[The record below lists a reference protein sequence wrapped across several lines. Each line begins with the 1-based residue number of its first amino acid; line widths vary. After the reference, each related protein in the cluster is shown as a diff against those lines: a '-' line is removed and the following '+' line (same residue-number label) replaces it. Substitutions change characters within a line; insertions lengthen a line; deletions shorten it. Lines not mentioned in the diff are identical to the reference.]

1 MMINHGIS
9 GNKNFRVSSDKAT
22 LLSSAT
28 YFYQKQQVSAE
39 TGKISRDIF
48 RQPHQGLNTNTLKW
62 PDFFRLKYWEDLKY
76 SNISMPALYC
86 VLLSILTAIGVAIY
100 SHFINLSTINLE
112 MAGQL
117 ILISLWAA
125 IVAGV
130 IIVIKALKSWRLQQH
145 YAPLKPV
152 VLQVWNQLEELN
164 AYIER
169 IQETC
174 QTSEKPAPAT
184 LMKCLDNYYEK
195 TVCFNKE
202 LQKIKLFLSNKQ
214 FDQLIAQYQANSKV
228 FRDQLSRL
236 IALLSDQP
244 YEKNP
249 CNLVLQTLTPICSSL
264 DQHHQ
269 AIAKQLIQ
277 IIRY

>member
-1 MMINHGIS
+1 MINQGKFSRIAMMFNHGIS

-48 RQPHQGLNTNTLKW
+48 RLPHQGLNTNTLKW
-62 PDFFRLKYWEDLKY
+62 PDFFRLKYWQDLKY

-130 IIVIKALKSWRLQQH
+130 IIGL
-145 YAPLKPV
+145 
-152 VLQVWNQLEELN
+152 
-164 AYIER
+164 
-169 IQETC
+169 
-174 QTSEKPAPAT
+174 
-184 LMKCLDNYYEK
+184 
-195 TVCFNKE
+195 
-202 LQKIKLFLSNKQ
+202 
-214 FDQLIAQYQANSKV
+214 
-228 FRDQLSRL
+228 
-236 IALLSDQP
+236 
-244 YEKNP
+244 
-249 CNLVLQTLTPICSSL
+249 
-264 DQHHQ
+264 
-269 AIAKQLIQ
+269 
-277 IIRY
+277 

>member
-9 GNKNFRVSSDKAT
+9 GNKNFRVSSDKAI

-28 YFYQKQQVSAE
+28 YFYQKQQALPE
-39 TGKISRDIF
+39 TGKIGRNIF
-48 RQPHQGLNTNTLKW
+48 TQTYQGLNTNTLKL
-62 PDFFRLKYWEDLKY
+62 PDFFRLKYWQDFKY

-86 VLLSILTAIGVAIY
+86 ALLSILTASGMAIY
-100 SHFINLSTINLE
+100 SQFINLSTIKLE

-130 IIVIKALKSWRLQQH
+130 IIVLKALKSWRLQQH

-152 VLQVWNQLEELN
+152 VLQVWNQLDELN

-169 IQETC
+169 IQKTC
-174 QTSEKPAPAT
+174 QTSEKPVPAT

-195 TVCFNKE
+195 TICFNKE
-202 LQKIKLFLSNKQ
+202 LQKIKLFIDDKQ
-214 FDQLIAQYQANSKV
+214 FDQLLDQYQAISKA
-228 FRDQLSRL
+228 FRDQLTRL

-244 YEKNP
+244 YETNP
-249 CNLVLQTLTPICSSL
+249 CNLVLQNLVPLYLSL
-264 DQHHQ
+264 DQYHQ